1 LLQFLTALRSGFEGL
16 QGLILHCSLLP
27 SVDSVVSE
35 LLAEEIRIQS
45 YSKNEIVSTS
55 NSFVLTVPSKS
66 LSNNQNKPYTNI
78 AFDEC
83 NFFKQKG
90 H

>member
-1 LLQFLTALRSGFEGL
+1 LLQFLTALCSGFEGL
-16 QGLILHCSLLP
+16 QGLILRWSLLS

-35 LLAEEIRIQS
+35 LLAEEICIQS
-45 YSKNEIVSTS
+45 YSENEIISTS
-55 NSFVLTVPSKS
+55 NFFVLTVLSKS